1 MAVTGA
7 AGQTGRLVVGLL
19 VAAGHDVLGVVRRAE
34 QVEALTRAG
43 ARALHAD
50 LTQVAPSELRAAF
63 AEADA
68 VVWAAGAGYGGDPA
82 LVDGEACI
90 HAQQAADEA
99 GVGRWVQVSSMY
111 ADRPEHGPP
120 FLQPVLAAKHR
131 SDSAVQG
138 SALGW
143 TVVRPGGLTDD
154 RPTGRV
160 AVGTGLTGGLV
171 PRGDVAAVVVACLD
185 VPATSRRAF
194 DLVAGEVPVREALAT
209 LPAAE

>member
-1 MAVTGA
+1 VVTGA
-7 AGQTGRLVVGLL
+7 AGQTGRLVVGML

-43 ARALHAD
+43 AGSLLAD

-68 VVWAAGAGYGGDPA
+68 VAWAAGAGYGVDPA

-99 GVGRWVQVSSMY
+99 GVARWVQISSMF
-111 ADRPEHGPP
+111 ADRPEDGPP
-120 FLQPVLAAKHR
+120 FLRPVLSAKHR
-131 SDSAVQG
+131 SDSAVAG

-143 TVVRPGGLTDD
+143 TVVRPGGLTND

-160 AVGTGLTGGLV
+160 TVGTSLSGGLV

-185 VPATSRRAF
+185 VASTARQAF
-194 DLVAGEVPVREALAT
+194 DLVAGEVPVADALAS
-209 LPAAE
+209 LPGAE

>member
-1 MAVTGA
+1 MVVTGA

-19 VAAGHDVLGVVRRAE
+19 VAGGHDVLGIVRRSE
-34 QVEALTRAG
+34 QVDGLTRAG
-43 ARALHAD
+43 AGALQAD
-50 LTQVAPSELRAAF
+50 LTQVAPSELRTAF

-99 GVGRWVQVSSMY
+99 GVARWVQVSSMY

-131 SDSAVQG
+131 SDAAVAG
-138 SALGW
+138 SGLGW

-160 AVGTGLTGGLV
+160 TVGTGLAGGLV

-185 VPATSRRAF
+185 DPGTARQAF
-194 DLVAGEVPVREALAT
+194 DLVSGEVPVREALSA
-209 LPAAE
+209 LPGA